1 EVSARRD
8 STIRRRGMDMEA
20 PVIGY
25 PPIVGCAPMAPER
38 MVSRLDIA
46 PADIVH
52 INTLFSKFIFEY
64 DKQLVST

>member
-1 EVSARRD
+1 MKAPEV
-8 STIRRRGMDMEA
+8 
-20 PVIGY
+20 GY
-25 PPIVGCAPMAPER
+25 LSIVGRVPPAPER

-52 INTLFSKFIFEY
+52 VNTLFSKFIFEY